1 MQKFDIKGM
10 SCAACVARVEKAV
23 KDIDGV
29 TEVSVNLL
37 TNSMILDGDYLVDD
51 VILSVKKAGYDAAPS
66 QNTNKASQKAVKNAE
81 SEEHTLISRLI
92 SSLCI
97 LIVLMYF
104 SMGHS
109 MWGFPVP
116 AFFEENFIAQ
126 GILQL
131 VLSAI
136 VMVINQRF
144 FVSGFK
150 SLFNKSPNMD
160 TLVALGSSA
169 AFVYSLYALF
179 LMTWDFNNAHHYM
192 HELYFE
198 SAAMILT
205 LITVGKTLES
215 HSKGKTTNAINA
227 LMNLSPKVATL
238 KTAEGEKTI
247 RADELKVGDI
257 FIVRPGESIPCDG
270 VVIYGETSVDESF
283 LTGESIPVDKKIND
297 KVSAGCINKYGYI
310 ECRATDVGEDT
321 TLSKIIQIVS
331 DAAAQKAPIAKIAD
345 RVSGVFVP
353 IVILI
358 SVLTFIVWQI
368 LDGNIGFSLQRAIS
382 VLVISCPCA
391 LGLAT
396 PAAIMVGSGIGAK
409 NGILFKNATS
419 LEMTGKA
426 QIVAFDK
433 TGTLTKGTPEI
444 TDIVPFGDNDP
455 ELLLKYAYSLEKLSE
470 HPLSKPIVKEWEKS
484 NQEGYMVE
492 DFEILSGKGLRGR
505 IEGKEIVGGK
515 LDLIEKIVSPDDNVM
530 KVYNELSLHGK
541 TPLMFAYDNEFLGI
555 IAVSDTVK
563 DDTSNALKM
572 LKDEGLKVVMIT
584 GDNHNSAS
592 FIADKIGIDK
602 VYSNVLPSEKENI
615 IKELKTEGKVI
626 MVGDGIN
633 DAPALTTADIGIA
646 IGTGTDVAIDSADVI
661 LTKSTP
667 KDVANAIFI
676 SRKVIKNIK
685 ENLFWAFFYNSIGIP
700 VAMGLLIPF
709 GITLNPMLGALA
721 MSLSSFC
728 VVSNAL
734 RLNLIKINKKQK
746 ENETM
751 KIVLNIE
758 GMMCPHCEKNVK
770 DTLEAIDGVVEAV
783 TSHKEGTAVI
793 TLSKEIDTEI
803 LKEAVRQKG
812 YAVK

>member
-1 MQKFDIKGM
+1 MKKFDIKGM

-23 KDIDGV
+23 KSVEGV
-29 TEVSVNLL
+29 KEVSVNLL
-37 TNSMILDGDYLVDD
+37 TNSMILDGDYSSDD
-51 VILSVKKAGYDAAPS
+51 VIMSVRKAGYDATPS
-66 QNTNKASQKAVKNAE
+66 HSSNKESQKAVKNAE
-81 SEEHTLISRLI
+81 KEEHTLISRLI
-92 SSLCI
+92 SSIII
-97 LIVLMYF
+97 LLVLMYF

-116 AFFEENFIAQ
+116 SFFEGNYIAQ

-131 VLSAI
+131 VLSAV
-136 VMVINQRF
+136 VMVINQKF

-179 LMTWDFNNAHHYM
+179 MMTGDSLNAHHYM
-192 HELYFE
+192 HDMYFE
-198 SAAMILT
+198 SAAMILA
-205 LITVGKTLES
+205 LITVGKTLEA
-215 HSKGKTTNAINA
+215 HSKGKTTNAINS

-238 KTAEGEKTI
+238 KTDEGEKI
-247 RADELKVGDI
+247 VRADELKVGDI
-257 FIVRPGESIPCDG
+257 FIVRPGESVPCDG
-270 VVIYGETSVDESF
+270 VVTNGETSVDESF
-283 LTGESIPVDKKIND
+283 LTGESIPVDKKIDD

-321 TLSKIIQIVS
+321 ALSKIIKIVS

-345 RVSGVFVP
+345 KVSGVFVP
-353 IVILI
+353 VVIFI
-358 SVLTFIVWQI
+358 SVVTFIIWQI
-368 LDGNIGFSLQRAIS
+368 LDGDIGFSLQRAIS

-409 NGILFKNATS
+409 HGILFKNATA
-419 LEMTGKA
+419 LEMTGKT

-433 TGTLTKGTPEI
+433 TGTLTKGNPEI
-444 TDIVPFGDNDP
+444 TDIIPFGNISSDD
-455 ELLLKYAYSLEKLSE
+455 LLKYAYSLEKLSE
-470 HPLSKPIVKEWEKS
+470 HPLSKPIVKEWEKR
-484 NQEGYMVE
+484 NEEGYKVE
-492 DFEILSGKGLRGR
+492 EFEILSGKGLRGK
-505 IEGKEIVGGK
+505 IESKEVIGGK
-515 LDLIEKIVSPDDNVM
+515 LNLIEQMISLDDNIM
-530 KVYNELSLHGK
+530 KEYNQLSLQGK
-541 TPLMFAYDNEFLGI
+541 TPLLFCYDNEFLGI

-563 DDTSNALKM
+563 EDTSDAIKM
-572 LKDEGLKVVMIT
+572 LKDEGMKVVMIT
-584 GDNHNSAS
+584 GDNPHSAS
-592 FIADKIGIDK
+592 FIANKVGIDK
-602 VYSNVLPSEKENI
+602 VYSDVLPSQKESI
-615 IKELKTEGKVI
+615 IKELKEEGKVI

-646 IGTGTDVAIDSADVI
+646 IGTGTDVAIDSADVV

-667 KDVANAIFI
+667 NDVANAIYI

-700 VAMGLLIPF
+700 VAMGLLTPV

-734 RLNLIKINKKQK
+734 RLNLIKVNKNQK
-746 ENETM
+746 ENKTM
-751 KIVLNIE
+751 EIVLKIE

-812 YAVK
+812 YTVK

>member
-1 MQKFDIKGM
+1 MKKFDIKGM

-23 KDIDGV
+23 KSVEGV
-29 TEVSVNLL
+29 KEVSVNLL
-37 TNSMILDGDYLVDD
+37 TNSMILDGDYSSDD
-51 VILSVKKAGYDAAPS
+51 VIMSVRKAGYDAIPS
-66 QNTNKASQKAVKNAE
+66 QSSNKESQKAVKTAE
-81 SEEHTLISRLI
+81 KEEHTLISRLI
-92 SSLCI
+92 SSIII
-97 LIVLMYF
+97 LLVLMYF

-116 AFFEENFIAQ
+116 SFFEGKYIAQ

-131 VLSAI
+131 VLSAV
-136 VMVINQRF
+136 VMVINQKF

-179 LMTWDFNNAHHYM
+179 MMTGDSLNAYHYM
-192 HELYFE
+192 HDMYFE
-198 SAAMILT
+198 SAAMILA
-205 LITVGKTLES
+205 LITVGKTLEA
-215 HSKGKTTNAINA
+215 HSKGKTTNAINS

-238 KTAEGEKTI
+238 KTDEGEKI
-247 RADELKVGDI
+247 VRADELKVGDI
-257 FIVRPGESIPCDG
+257 FIVRPGESVPCDG
-270 VVIYGETSVDESF
+270 VVTNGETSVDESF
-283 LTGESIPVDKKIND
+283 LTGESIPVDKKIDD

-321 TLSKIIQIVS
+321 ALSKIIKIVS

-345 RVSGVFVP
+345 KVSGVFVP
-353 IVILI
+353 VVIFI
-358 SVLTFIVWQI
+358 SVVTFIIWQI
-368 LDGNIGFSLQRAIS
+368 LDGDIGFSLQRAIS

-409 NGILFKNATS
+409 HGILFKNATA

-433 TGTLTKGTPEI
+433 TGTLTKGNPEI
-444 TDIVPFGDNDP
+444 TDIIPFGNINSDD
-455 ELLLKYAYSLEKLSE
+455 LLKYAYSLEKLSE
-470 HPLSKPIVKEWEKS
+470 HPLSKPIVKEWEKR
-484 NQEGYMVE
+484 NEEGYKVE
-492 DFEILSGKGLRGR
+492 DFEILSGKGLRGK
-505 IEGKEIVGGK
+505 IESKEVIGGK
-515 LDLIEKIVSPDDNVM
+515 LNLIEQMISLDDNVM
-530 KVYNELSLHGK
+530 KEYNQLSLQGK
-541 TPLMFAYDNEFLGI
+541 TPLLFCYDNEFLGI

-563 DDTSNALKM
+563 EDTSDAIKM
-572 LKDEGLKVVMIT
+572 LKDEGMKVVMIT
-584 GDNHNSAS
+584 GDNPHSAS
-592 FIADKIGIDK
+592 FIANKVGIDK
-602 VYSNVLPSEKENI
+602 VYSDVLPSQKESI
-615 IKELKTEGKVI
+615 IKELKEEGKVI

-646 IGTGTDVAIDSADVI
+646 IGTGTDVAIDSADVV

-667 KDVANAIFI
+667 KDVANAIYI

-700 VAMGLLIPF
+700 VAMGLLIPV

-734 RLNLIKINKKQK
+734 RLNLIKINKNQK
-746 ENETM
+746 GNETM
-751 KIVLNIE
+751 EIVLKIE